1 MKENQS
7 IVKPI
12 LIKKGNIIDGTGNP
26 WFRAD
31 IEITEGMITKISTNL
46 KTELDNTIVVD
57 AEGLVV
63 SPGFI
68 DIHSHA
74 DISLLYNQKLE
85 CLAQQ
90 GITTVVVGNCGLSHA
105 PLNPEKYEY
114 FRKAYEINGKLPWHT
129 FKEYLD
135 VLENLGSSLNIIPL
149 VGFGIIRR
157 SVLEDAIRS
166 PSKQELKQMKS
177 YVEEAMQAGA
187 YGISTGLIY
196 PPQSTADTQEI
207 IECAKIAAKYGG
219 LYVSHMRNEGEYVLE
234 AIKEL
239 IEIVEKSGCRS
250 GQISHI
256 KVAGALNWGKSVEML
271 QLIEEA
277 NDRGLIIRADQYPYK
292 RGMNS
297 LKDSLPDWAKVGG
310 NEEII
315 KKLKESKSREKIKE
329 DMEERFNKSKMSWD
343 KIFVAS
349 QRTDKWRHFEGLSI
363 SEITKIKQSS
373 NEFDIFCEILV
384 DNNANVEQI
393 TEYGHEDD
401 LITLMKS
408 RYTMIGTDGWS
419 VPMGSG
425 KPHPRFYGT
434 YPRILGKY
442 VRKEKI
448 LTLEQA
454 IRKMTSFPAQT
465 LGLLNRGLIRE
476 GMCADLVIF
485 DPDTIIDKATYTD
498 PHQYPDGIHYVIIN
512 GEIVVKD
519 KQHTTVKPGKILR
532 RNSP

>member
-1 MKENQS
+1 MKT
-7 IVKPI
+7 I
-12 LIKKGNIIDGTGNP
+12 LIKNGKILDGTGNP
-26 WFRAD
+26 WFLAD
-31 IEITEGMITKISTNL
+31 IEIKDGLITKISTN
-46 KTELDNTIVVD
+46 TRIESDDTIVVD
-57 AEGLVV
+57 ASGLFI

-68 DIHSHA
+68 DVHSHA
-74 DISLLYNQKLE
+74 DISLIYDQKLE

-90 GITTVVVGNCGLSHA
+90 GITTIVVGNCGLSQA
-105 PLNPEKYEY
+105 PLNPEKDEY
-114 FRKAYEINGKLPWHT
+114 FRKTIEIKGKMPWYT
-129 FKEYLD
+129 FKSYLD
-135 VLENLGSSLNIIPL
+135 VLENLGSSLNVVPL
-149 VGFGIIRR
+149 VGFGIIRQ
-157 SVLEDAIRS
+157 SVLEDAVRS
-166 PSKQELKQMKS
+166 PSKQELKEMQS

-196 PPQSTADTQEI
+196 PPQTNAKTQEI
-207 IECAKIAAKYGG
+207 IECAKIAGNYGG
-219 LYVSHMRNEGEYVLE
+219 LYFSHMRNEGDYVLE

-256 KVAGALNWGKSVEML
+256 KVAGALNWGKSVEII

-315 KKLKESKSREKIKE
+315 KKLQDSKSREKIKE
-329 DMEERFNKSKMSWD
+329 DMEESFNKSKMSWD

-349 QRTDKWRHFEGLSI
+349 QRTDKWRDIEGLSL

-373 NEFDIFCEILV
+373 SEFDIFCEILI
-384 DNNANVEQI
+384 DSNANVEQI

-401 LITLMKS
+401 IKTLMKS
-408 RYTMIGTDGWS
+408 RFTMIGTDGWS

-434 YPRILGKY
+434 YPRILGRY
-442 VRKEKI
+442 VREEKL

-465 LGLLNRGLIRE
+465 LGLLDRGLIRE
-476 GMCADLVIF
+476 GMWADLVIF
-485 DPDTIIDKATYTD
+485 DPNTIIDRATYTD
-498 PHQYPDGIHYVIIN
+498 PHQYPDGIRYVIIN

-519 KQHTTVKPGKILR
+519 KQHTTVKSGKILR

>member
-1 MKENQS
+1 MVQDIIIKNG
-7 IVKPI
+7 KI
-12 LIKKGNIIDGTGNP
+12 LDGTGNL
-26 WFRAD
+26 WFFTD
-31 IEITEGMITKISTNL
+31 IAITEGLITNLSTNIR
-46 KTELDNTIVVD
+46 TESNDSIVID
-57 AEGLVV
+57 ASGLVV
-63 SPGFI
+63 CPGFI

-74 DISLLYNQKLE
+74 DNSLVYDQKLE

-90 GITTVVVGNCGLSHA
+90 GITTVVVGNCGFSAA
-105 PLNPEKYEY
+105 PLNPEKDEY
-114 FRKAYEINGKLPWHT
+114 YKKAFESKVNIPWHT
-129 FKEYLD
+129 FKSYLD
-135 VLENLGSSLNIIPL
+135 ILDTQGSSLNVVPL
-149 VGFGIIRR
+149 VGYGTVRR
-157 SVLEDAIRS
+157 SVLEDAARS
-166 PSKQELKQMKS
+166 PSKEEQIKMQS

-196 PPQSTADTQEI
+196 PPQTNAKTQEI
-207 IECAKIAAKYGG
+207 IECAKIAGNYGG
-219 LYVSHMRNEGEYVLE
+219 LYCSHMRNEADYVIE

-297 LKDSLPDWAKVGG
+297 LRDSLPEWAKMGG

-315 KKLKESKSREKIKE
+315 QRLQNPKSRDKIKK
-329 DMEERFNKSKMSWD
+329 DMEKNFNKSKMSWD

-349 QRTDKWRHFEGLSI
+349 QRTVKWRDIEGLSI
-363 SEITKIKQSS
+363 SEITTMKQSS
-373 NEFDIFCEILV
+373 SEFDIFCEILI
-384 DNNANVEQI
+384 DNQANVEQI

-401 LITLMKS
+401 LQTLMKS
-408 RYTMIGTDGWS
+408 RFTMIGTDGWS
-419 VPMGSG
+419 VPMGTG

-442 VRKEKI
+442 VREEKI

-465 LGLLNRGLIRE
+465 LGLLDRGLIRE
-476 GMCADLVIF
+476 GMWADLVIF
-485 DPDTIIDKATYTD
+485 DPDTIIDRATYTD

-519 KQHTTVKPGKILR
+519 KQHTKAKPGKILR
-532 RNSP
+532 RDNYSIA

>member
-1 MKENQS
+1 MWPS
-7 IVKPI
+7 V
-12 LIKKGNIIDGTGNP
+12 
-26 WFRAD
+26 F
-31 IEITEGMITKISTNL
+31 IE
-46 KTELDNTIVVD
+46 
-57 AEGLVV
+57 
-63 SPGFI
+63 
-68 DIHSHA
+68 
-74 DISLLYNQKLE
+74 
-85 CLAQQ
+85 Q
-90 GITTVVVGNCGLSHA
+90 GITTIVVGNCGASQA
-105 PLNPEKYEY
+105 PLNPEKDVY
-114 FRKAYEINGKLPWHT
+114 FEKAYNVNGEIPWHT
-129 FKEYLD
+129 FKEYLK
-135 VLENLGSSLNIIPL
+135 VLENLGSSLNVVPL

-157 SVLEDAIRS
+157 SVLEDATRH
-166 PSKQELKQMKS
+166 PSEKELEQMQS

-196 PPQSTADTQEI
+196 PPQTNATTQEI
-207 IECAKIAAKYGG
+207 IECAKIAGNYGG
-219 LYVSHMRNEGEYVLE
+219 LYFSHMRNEGDYVLD

-239 IEIVEKSGCRS
+239 IDIVEKSGCRS

-256 KVAGALNWGKSVEML
+256 KVAGPLNWGKSKEML

-277 NDRGLIIRADQYPYK
+277 NNRGLIIRADQYPYK

-297 LKDSLPDWAKVGG
+297 LKDSLPDWAKLGG
-310 NEEII
+310 NEAIL
-315 KKLKESKSREKIKE
+315 KKLRDPKSREKIKN
-329 DMEERFNKSKMSWD
+329 DMEKGFNKSKMSWD

-349 QRTDKWRHFEGLSI
+349 QRTDKWRNIEGLSI
-363 SEITKIKQSS
+363 SEITKMKQASS
-373 NEFDIFCEILV
+373 EFDIFCEILV

-401 LITLMKS
+401 LKTLMKS
-408 RYTMIGTDGWS
+408 RYTMVGTDGWS

-442 VRKEKI
+442 VREEKI

-465 LGLLNRGLIRE
+465 LGLLDRGLIRE

-485 DPDTIIDKATYTD
+485 NSDTIIDKATYTD
-498 PHQYPDGIHYVIIN
+498 PHQFPDEIHYVIIN

-519 KQHTTVKPGKILR
+519 KQHTTVKSGKILR

>member
-1 MKENQS
+1 MRTNKYN
-7 IVKPI
+7 VKTI
-12 LIKKGNIIDGTGNP
+12 LIKNGKILDGTGNP

-31 IEITEGMITKISTNL
+31 IRISKGKITKISTDFSI
-46 KTELDNTIVVD
+46 ELDDAIIVD
-57 AEGLVV
+57 ARGLII

-74 DISLLYNQKLE
+74 DNSLAYDQKLE

-90 GITTVVVGNCGLSHA
+90 GITTIVVGNCGSSYA
-105 PLNPEKYEY
+105 PLNPEKDEY
-114 FRKAYEINGKLPWHT
+114 YRKAFGIKGNIPWHT

-135 VLENLGSSLNIIPL
+135 LLEHQGSSLNVVPL
-149 VGFGIIRR
+149 VGFGRVRR
-157 SVLEDAIRS
+157 CVLDNAIRS
-166 PSKQELKQMKS
+166 PSKQELEQMKS

-196 PPQSTADTQEI
+196 PPQTNAKTQEI
-207 IECAKIAAKYGG
+207 IECAKIAGNYGG
-219 LYVSHMRNEGEYVLE
+219 LYFSHMRNEGDYVLE

-256 KVAGALNWGKSVEML
+256 KVAGTLNWGKSVEMI

-297 LKDSLPDWAKVGG
+297 LRDSLPDWAKEEG
-310 NEEII
+310 NKVII
-315 KKLKESKSREKIKE
+315 KRLQDSKSREQIKE
-329 DMEERFNKSKMSWD
+329 DMEAGFNKSKMSWD

-349 QRTDKWRHFEGLSI
+349 QGTDKWREFEGLSI
-363 SEITKIKQSS
+363 SEITKKKESS
-373 NEFDIFCEILV
+373 SEFDIFCDILI
-384 DNNANVEQI
+384 DNDANVEQI

-401 LITLMKS
+401 LKTLMKS
-408 RYTMIGTDGWS
+408 RFTMIGTDGWS

-442 VRKEKI
+442 VREEKT
-448 LTLEQA
+448 LTLEEA
-454 IRKMTSFPAQT
+454 ISKMTSFPSQT
-465 LGLLNRGLIRE
+465 LGLLDRGLIRE
-476 GMCADLVIF
+476 GMYADLVIF
-485 DPDTIIDKATYTD
+485 DSDTIIDKATYTD
-498 PHQYPDGIHYVIIN
+498 PHQFPEGIHYVIIN

-519 KQHTTVKPGKILR
+519 KQHTQVKPGKILR
-532 RNSP
+532 RNYP

>member
-1 MKENQS
+1 MTQN
-7 IVKPI
+7 
-12 LIKKGNIIDGTGNP
+12 LIIKNGKIFDGTGNL
-26 WFRAD
+26 WFNAD
-31 IEITEGMITKISTNL
+31 VGITEGLITKISANIS
-46 KTELDNTIVVD
+46 TELDESIVID
-57 AEGLVV
+57 ARGFVV
-63 SPGFI
+63 CPGFI
-68 DIHSHA
+68 DVHSHA
-74 DISLLYNQKLE
+74 DNSLAYDQKLE

-90 GITTVVVGNCGLSHA
+90 GITTIVVGNCGASAA
-105 PLNPEKYEY
+105 PLNPEKDDY
-114 FRKAYEINGKLPWHT
+114 FKKGFEIKVNIPWHT
-129 FKEYLD
+129 FKSYLEILD
-135 VLENLGSSLNIIPL
+135 DLGSSLNVVPL
-149 VGFGIIRR
+149 VGFGTVRR
-157 SVLEDAIRS
+157 SVLEDADRS
-166 PSKQELKQMKS
+166 PSKQELEQMQS

-196 PPQSTADTQEI
+196 PPQTNAKTQEI
-207 IECAKIAAKYGG
+207 IECAKIAGNYGG
-219 LYVSHMRNEGEYVLE
+219 LYCSHMRNEADFVIE

-256 KVAGALNWGKSVEML
+256 KVAGALNWGKSVEIL

-297 LKDSLPDWAKVGG
+297 LRDSLPEWAKIGG

-315 KKLKESKSREKIKE
+315 QKLQEPKSRDKIKK
-329 DMEERFNKSKMSWD
+329 DMEKEFSRSKMSWD

-349 QRTDKWRHFEGLSI
+349 QRTDKWREIEGLSI
-363 SEITKIKQSS
+363 SEITTKKQSS
-373 NEFDIFCEILV
+373 SKFDIFCEILI
-384 DNNANVEQI
+384 DNHANVEQI
-393 TEYGHEDD
+393 TEYGHEGD
-401 LITLMKS
+401 LQTLMKS
-408 RYTMIGTDGWS
+408 RFTMIGTDSWS

-442 VRKEKI
+442 VREEKI

-465 LGLLNRGLIRE
+465 LGLLDRGLIRE
-476 GMCADLVIF
+476 GMWADLVIF
-485 DPDTIIDKATYTD
+485 DPDTIIDRATYTD

-519 KQHTTVKPGKILR
+519 KQHSKAKPGKILR
-532 RNSP
+532 RDNYSIA

>member
-7 IVKPI
+7 NVKPL
-12 LIKKGNIIDGTGNP
+12 LIKNGIIIDGTGNP

-31 IEITEGMITKISTNL
+31 IETTEGRITKISTNL
-46 KTELDNTIVVD
+46 KTELDDTKVVN
-57 AEGLVV
+57 AEGFVV

-74 DISLLYNQKLE
+74 DNSLIFDQKLE

-90 GITTVVVGNCGLSHA
+90 GITTIVVGNCGFSPA
-105 PLNPEKYEY
+105 PLNPEKDEY
-114 FRKAYEINGKLPWHT
+114 FRKTSEIKGEIPWHT

-135 VLENLGSSLNIIPL
+135 IIENIGSSLNIVPL

-166 PSKQELKQMKS
+166 PSKHELEQMKS
-177 YVEEAMQAGA
+177 YVEEAMAAGA

-196 PPQSTADTQEI
+196 PPQSNAKTQEI
-207 IECAKIAAKYGG
+207 IECAKIAGNYGG
-219 LYVSHMRNEGEYVLE
+219 IYFSHMRNEGDYVLE

-256 KVAGALNWGKSVEML
+256 KVVGPLNWGKSVEIL
-271 QLIEEA
+271 QLIEET

-297 LKDSLPDWAKVGG
+297 LKDSLPDWAKMGG
-310 NEEII
+310 NDAII
-315 KKLKESKSREKIKE
+315 KRLHDSKSREKIKE
-329 DMEERFNKSKMSWD
+329 DMEKGFHRTKMSWD

-349 QRTDKWRHFEGLSI
+349 QRTDKWRDIEGLSI
-363 SEITKIKQSS
+363 SEITKTKQASS
-373 NEFDIFCEILV
+373 EFDIFCEILV

-401 LITLMKS
+401 LKTLMKS

-442 VRKEKI
+442 VRKEKTLI
-448 LTLEQA
+448 LEQA

-465 LGLLNRGLIRE
+465 LGLLDRGLIRE

-485 DPDTIIDKATYTD
+485 DQNTIIDRATYTD
-498 PHQYPDGIHYVIIN
+498 PHQYPEGIHYVIIN

-532 RNSP
+532 KINP

>member
-1 MKENQS
+1 MKNKRSNGET
-7 IVKPI
+7 I
-12 LIKKGNIIDGTGNP
+12 LIKNGKLIDGTGNP
-26 WFRAD
+26 WFKSD
-31 IEITEGMITKISTNL
+31 IRIKKGMITKISTNI
-46 KTELDNTIVVD
+46 KTEFDDTIVVEAD
-57 AEGLVV
+57 NLVV

-74 DISLLYNQKLE
+74 DGSLIYSQKLE

-90 GITTVVVGNCGLSHA
+90 GITTIVVGNCGLSHA
-105 PLNPEKYEY
+105 PLNPEKDEY
-114 FRKAYEINGKLPWHT
+114 FRKTYESEGKIPWHT
-129 FKEYLD
+129 FKEYLE
-135 VLENLGSSLNIIPL
+135 VLENLGSSLNIVPL
-149 VGFGIIRR
+149 VGFGIIRQ

-166 PSKQELKQMKS
+166 PSKQELKQMQS
-177 YVEEAMQAGA
+177 FVEEAMQAGA

-196 PPQSTADTQEI
+196 PPQTNANTQEI
-207 IECAKIAAKYGG
+207 IECAKIAGIYGG
-219 LYVSHMRNEGEYVLE
+219 LYFSHMRNEGDYVLE

-256 KVAGALNWGKSVEML
+256 KVAGPLNWGKSVEML

-297 LKDSLPDWAKVGG
+297 LKDSLPDWAKLGG
-310 NEEII
+310 NEAII
-315 KKLKESKSREKIKE
+315 KRLQDTKSREKIKE
-329 DMEERFNKSKMSWD
+329 NMEEGFNKSKMSWD

-349 QRTDKWRHFEGLSI
+349 QRTDKWREMEGLSI
-363 SEITKIKQSS
+363 SEITKIKTSS
-373 NEFDIFCEILV
+373 SEFDIFCEILT
-384 DNNANVEQI
+384 DNDAYVEQI

-401 LITLMKS
+401 LKTLMKS
-408 RYTMIGTDGWS
+408 RFIMIGTDGWS

-442 VRKEKI
+442 VREEKI
-448 LTLEQA
+448 LKLEQA
-454 IRKMTSFPAQT
+454 IRKMTSFPSQT
-465 LGLLNRGLIRE
+465 LGLLDRGLIRE
-476 GMCADLVIF
+476 GMWADLVIF
-485 DPDTIIDKATYTD
+485 DPDTIIDRATYTD

-512 GEIVVKD
+512 GKIVVKD
-519 KQHTTVKPGKILR
+519 KQHTTAMPGKILR

>member
-1 MKENQS
+1 MVQN
-7 IVKPI
+7 IVIKNGKI
-12 LIKKGNIIDGTGNP
+12 LDGTGNP
-26 WFRAD
+26 WFQAD
-31 IEITEGMITKISTNL
+31 IRITEGMITKISPNL
-46 KTELDNTIVVD
+46 KTELDDTIVIDVD
-57 AEGLVV
+57 GLVI

-74 DISLLYNQKLE
+74 DSSLIYDQILE

-90 GITTVVVGNCGLSHA
+90 GITTIVVGNCGGSMA
-105 PLNPEKYEY
+105 PLNPEKDEY
-114 FRKAYEINGKLPWHT
+114 FRKASEIKGKLPWHT

-135 VLENLGSSLNIIPL
+135 VLENQGSSLNVVPL
-149 VGFGIIRR
+149 VGFGTVYR
-157 SVLEDAIRS
+157 SVLEDAIRR
-166 PSKQELKQMKS
+166 PSKEELEQMQS

-196 PPQSTADTQEI
+196 PPQISATTQEI
-207 IECAKIAAKYGG
+207 IECAKIAGNYGG
-219 LYVSHMRNEGEYVLE
+219 LYFSHMRNEGDYVLE

-239 IEIVEKSGCRS
+239 IEIVDKSGCRS

-256 KVAGALNWGKSVEML
+256 KVIGPKNWGKSVEML
-271 QLIEEA
+271 QLIEET
-277 NDRGLIIRADQYPYK
+277 NDRGLTIRADQYPYK

-297 LKDSLPDWAKVGG
+297 LRDSLPYWAKVGG
-310 NEEII
+310 NEVII
-315 KKLKESKSREKIKE
+315 QRLQDSKTREKIKKT
-329 DMEERFNKSKMSWD
+329 MEKEFNKSKMSWD

-349 QRTDKWRHFEGLSI
+349 QRTDKWRDIEGLSI
-363 SEITKIKQSS
+363 SEITKKKQSS
-373 NEFDIFCEILV
+373 SEFDIFCEILI
-384 DNNANVEQI
+384 DNQANVEQI

-401 LITLMKS
+401 LKTLMKS
-408 RYTMIGTDGWS
+408 RFTMIGTDGWS

-442 VRKEKI
+442 VREEKT
-448 LTLEQA
+448 LRLEQA

-465 LGLLNRGLIRE
+465 LGLLDRGLVRE
-476 GMCADLVIF
+476 GMWADIVIF
-485 DPDTIIDKATYTD
+485 DPDTIIDRATYTD

-512 GEIVVKD
+512 GEIVVKK

>member
-1 MKENQS
+1 MVQDIIIKDG
-7 IVKPI
+7 KI
-12 LIKKGNIIDGTGNP
+12 LDGTGNA
-26 WFRAD
+26 WFLAD
-31 IEITEGMITKISTNL
+31 IRITDGMITKISTKL
-46 KTELDNTIVVD
+46 ITELDDAIVVD
-57 AEGLVV
+57 AKDLVI

-74 DISLLYNQKLE
+74 DFSLTHDQKLE

-90 GITTVVVGNCGLSHA
+90 GITTVVVGNCGTSRA
-105 PLNPEKYEY
+105 PLNPEKDKY
-114 FRKAYEINGKLPWHT
+114 FSKTFEINGKIPWHT

-135 VLENLGSSLNIIPL
+135 VLENRGSSLNVVPL
-149 VGFGIIRR
+149 VGFGVVRK
-157 SVLEDAIRS
+157 SVLEDAIRP
-166 PSKQELKQMKS
+166 PSKQELEQMQS

-187 YGISTGLIY
+187 YGLSTGLIY
-196 PPQSTADTQEI
+196 PPQTNAKTQEI
-207 IECAKIAAKYGG
+207 IECAKIAGNYGG
-219 LYVSHMRNEGEYVLE
+219 LYFSHMRNEGDNVLE

-239 IEIVEKSGCRS
+239 IVIVEQSGCRS

-256 KVAGALNWGKSVEML
+256 KVAGPTNWGKSVEML

-297 LKDSLPDWAKVGG
+297 LKDSLPEWAKEGG

-315 KKLKESKSREKIKE
+315 QKLQDSKTREQIKE
-329 DMEERFNKSKMSWD
+329 DMEKGFNKSKMSWD
-343 KIFVAS
+343 KIFIAS
-349 QRTDKWRHFEGLSI
+349 QRTDKWRDNEGLSI
-363 SEITKIKQSS
+363 AEITKMKQSS
-373 NEFDIFCEILV
+373 SEFDIFCEILI
-384 DNNANVEQI
+384 DNHANVEQI
-393 TEYGHEDD
+393 VEYGHEDD

-408 RYTMIGTDGWS
+408 RFTMIGTDGWS

-442 VRKEKI
+442 VREENI
-448 LTLEQA
+448 LRLEQA

-465 LGLLNRGLIRE
+465 LGLLDRGLVRE
-476 GMCADLVIF
+476 GMWADIVIF
-485 DPDTIIDKATYTD
+485 DPITIIDRATYTD

-512 GEIVVKD
+512 GEIVIKN

>member
-1 MKENQS
+1 MKKSKSN
-7 IVKPI
+7 VKPI
-12 LIKKGNIIDGTGNP
+12 LIKNGNIIDGTGNP
-26 WFRAD
+26 WFNAD

-46 KTELDNTIVVD
+46 RTELDDLIVID
-57 AEGLVV
+57 AEGMVI

-68 DIHSHA
+68 DVHSHA
-74 DISLLYNQKLE
+74 DMSLIFDQKLE

-90 GITTVVVGNCGLSHA
+90 GITTIVVGNCGLSQA
-105 PLNPEKYEY
+105 PLNPEKEGY
-114 FRKAYEINGKLPWHT
+114 FRKSFEVKREIPWHT
-129 FKEYLD
+129 FKEYLE
-135 VLENLGSSLNIIPL
+135 VLENLGSSLNVVPL

-157 SVLEDAIRS
+157 SVLEDANRS
-166 PSKQELKQMKS
+166 PTDEELKQMQS

-196 PPQSTADTQEI
+196 PPQTSATTQEI
-207 IECAKIAAKYGG
+207 TECAKVAGKYGG
-219 LYVSHMRNEGEYVLE
+219 LYFSHMRNEGDYVLE

-239 IEIVEKSGCRS
+239 IKIVENSGCRS

-256 KVAGALNWGKSVEML
+256 KVAGPLNWGKSVKML
-271 QLIEEA
+271 QLIEET
-277 NDRGLIIRADQYPYK
+277 NNRGLIIRADQYPYK
-292 RGMNS
+292 RGMNA

-310 NEEII
+310 NEAII
-315 KKLKESKSREKIKE
+315 KRLQDPKSKEKIKK
-329 DMEERFNKSKMSWD
+329 DMEKDFNKSKKSWD

-349 QRTDKWRHFEGLSI
+349 QRTDKWRDIEGLSI
-363 SEITKIKQSS
+363 LEIKKIKQASS
-373 NEFDIFCEILV
+373 EFDIFCEILV

-401 LITLMKS
+401 LKTLMTS
-408 RYTMIGTDGWS
+408 RFTMIGTDGWS

-442 VRKEKI
+442 VREEKI

-465 LGLLNRGLIRE
+465 LGLLDRGLIRE
-476 GMCADLVIF
+476 GMWADLVIF
-485 DPDTIIDKATYTD
+485 DADTIVDRATYTD

-512 GEIVVKD
+512 GEIVVKE

-532 RNSP
+532 RNIS